1 MNMPIKYGTLNVI
14 PPLRTYG
21 EQRQD
26 ERTRVTKSKL
36 SKNISIQCIR
46 ITTIQYLDLRSKMPC
61 FKASYIAY
69 INQVSKKYKY
79 KQLWTLVLN
88 YIRNSIKI

>member
-1 MNMPIKYGTLNVI
+1 MVTKSGRPHYHDQDDVDNNNNGIIIYTHTRNVARLPYI
-14 PPLRTYG
+14 NSQTGRTNG

-46 ITTIQYLDLRSKMPC
+46 ITTRLWAQRIQTGK
-61 FKASYIAY
+61 
-69 INQVSKKYKY
+69 
-79 KQLWTLVLN
+79 T
-88 YIRNSIKI
+88 